1 MAVITSIKPQKNKK
15 RVSLYLDGEFGF
27 GLDLENF
34 VKLGLKTGMRLK
46 DEEIREIVK
55 KAEFQKVLDKLLK
68 FASLRPR
75 SEKEFNLWLKK
86 HKVHQSLHED
96 LFNRLKRLELI
107 GDEKFAKWW
116 VEQRLQFKYKS
127 KRELEFELRN
137 KGIAKEIVDQVIGE
151 SVNQESQ
158 LAMAKKLIEKKYY
171 KWGKLPPFN
180 RKMKMRIFLGCD

>member
-107 GDEKFAKWW
+107 G
-116 VEQRLQFKYKS
+116 V
-127 KRELEFELRN
+127 
-137 KGIAKEIVDQVIGE
+137 
-151 SVNQESQ
+151 
-158 LAMAKKLIEKKYY
+158 
-171 KWGKLPPFN
+171 
-180 RKMKMRIFLGCD
+180 

>member
-127 KRELEFELRN
+127 KRELEFEL
-137 KGIAKEIVDQVIGE
+137 
-151 SVNQESQ
+151 
-158 LAMAKKLIEKKYY
+158 AMAKKLIEKKYY

-180 RKMKMRIFLGCD
+180 RKMKMREFLGRKGFSWDVIKEVLNSY